1 MSTGAFCFLRFSL
14 TTTRPAVP
22 MWILRRDGLTVLTA
36 AERYAQGI
44 ACMLKLTT
52 RKPYSRGC
60 SHKSASVRSCSLQ
73 LSGRSMMQRFKRGRP
88 ELSFH
93 VLARRRCC
101 ERKST
106 FLQPFIIIS
115 QLDSIVARTH
125 LGKAPDL
132 CASAFARSLT
142 PVAST
147 HPLPASF
154 SRRKSQKQLAR
165 LSTALTIRRLYTIPS
180 LDRTSA
186 LEGRSSPIAH
196 HVYHL

>member
-101 ERKST
+101 EREST

-132 CASAFARSLT
+132 CASAFARFLT
-142 PVAST
+142 PGRLHPSSSGLILSAQIPEAARAPLHDLDDST
-147 HPLPASF
+147 
-154 SRRKSQKQLAR
+154 
-165 LSTALTIRRLYTIPS
+165 TIYYTLLRPNE
-180 LDRTSA
+180 R
-186 LEGRSSPIAH
+186 P
-196 HVYHL
+196 